1 VVLTAAALENS
12 ILQVTLDKLE
22 WVKGKKQVKK
32 QASVVN
38 K

>member
-1 VVLTAAALENS
+1 
-12 ILQVTLDKLE
+12 LDKLE

-38 K
+38 KWW